1 MKNLTQTPFTTDL
14 SDYFDWLKKNNEIIK
29 ATKSYH
35 LVSKA
40 PIAHKN
46 SNDELK
52 TTGFFL

>member
-40 PIAHKN
+40 PIPHKN

-52 TTGFFL
+52 IIGFFL